1 MSPIYHPHQIISSN
15 THQTK
20 VRLRASAYKITKTGQ
35 CFHLAIF
42 DSTKTQPLLQINPT
56 TAGIPNLGQ
65 ILLQYHRNK
74 KKLFIIP
81 KSLNA
86 KKKRNLGSMM
96 KLYQVIYIIPQVLLV
111 SPHRSKS
118 PPPFVHSCDPLD
130 LKTCRLSVAPYEIL
144 LTMNGWHLVLQKMAV
159 DLGVVVLLRSFTG
172 AGLLQ
177 HF

>member
-86 KKKRNLGSMM
+86 KKKTKPWVNDEVISSYIYHTPSAFSLTPSLQIAPPLLFTPATPWTWRPAG
-96 KLYQVIYIIPQVLLV
+96 YQLL
-111 SPHRSKS
+111 PMR
-118 PPPFVHSCDPLD
+118 FC
-130 LKTCRLSVAPYEIL
+130 L
-144 LTMNGWHLVLQKMAV
+144 L
-159 DLGVVVLLRSFTG
+159 
-172 AGLLQ
+172 
-177 HF
+177 